1 MRLGFRLIY
10 LIAVTLAVWCPCLSG
25 KTLVAARV
33 SGTLVIDGK
42 LDEPSWQSAQPCTD
56 FLKHQTDAPSSAKT
70 SVRVL
75 YDENALYFGI
85 RCEEPMVSQMINR
98 EAPRDGGLYQSDC
111 VEVMLDP
118 AISKERYY
126 HFMVNALGNQ
136 YDAYRD
142 QGGGVTYKNWNG
154 SWTVKT
160 SIEDQFWSTEI
171 RIPFFNFAEKNP
183 ISGDWGIN
191 VCRGKRT
198 NPREDSSL
206 TGSYHT
212 VDLFLRLSGIDTDL
226 TSFQLEVQPPQGNMK
241 LGEKERIFV
250 ENQSSVGNFSE
261 TMQALNADS
270 WLTAP
275 DGNVFTS
282 ASTRFE
288 IKPGETRTITLPKIE
303 VQQQGRYTNSLR
315 VTDSRRRVLAY
326 KEATQE
332 IVFSPLRVALQVPWY
347 RHCIFETQNIQQIE
361 FQVLIGMEQAALQD
375 KKLLVSIRDNEKSV
389 WHSSV
394 ENVRPELQFSVDNA
408 SIPHGR
414 YIIYAEL
421 QEQSG
426 KKIDFCSAEFPLWK
440 LPFRKTETWRGRDG
454 NWYVEG
460 NPIFINS
467 FWSSKEFAIPE
478 HNVRMYFKDTWKEL
492 PEGVLGLSGN
502 PIFGVNKQPGVIKAL
517 QSGNLDEEY
526 LELYRASVRKDLEA
540 NNLFAYNLADEPSS
554 FSASPESLR
563 QAYEAIKSADPY
575 HPVFI
580 SDSSRNDYITACDI
594 NGHHPY
600 PSVLRNVKANDCT
613 SIATTFDSGMAR
625 LAGGYHQV
633 TFIFMDMGFN
643 KWDFGLG
650 PADGRMATFNEFR
663 DHMLMAL
670 ACDMKG
676 LIPFNSNYQS
686 YPEGTIGFQV
696 IAREGAWLGQAII
709 APDTAFRPTADWD
722 KLRFVCRDL
731 DGDTV
736 IIASNASMT
745 PRLVTFTG
753 LPETVHTIH
762 VISEDRSIP
771 VKNGSFSDQ
780 FNECQG
786 HAYTTGTPPALESVD
801 AVNQRIDEAW
811 AKRARPGNFLF
822 QRYKD
827 DAVIITASDTFV
839 NYSMAGAE
847 TVLWHLCD
855 GYVPE
860 SSKGY
865 GLLFW
870 SSVINKLPAWIEF
883 APKKAPFELGCVEI
897 DTLDHSLKEFTIEVR
912 SGDTW
917 KQVYENRD
925 ASATNHHVCRF
936 PPENTSRF
944 RINILSSN
952 GDRARIGEVAAFA
965 R

>member
-1 MRLGFRLIY
+1 MRKGFFLMH
-10 LIAVTLAVWCPCLSG
+10 LLVVVFAGLTPWLFG
-25 KTLVAARV
+25 KSLTAFRV

-42 LDEPSWQSAQPCTD
+42 LDEPCWQSATPCSN
-56 FLKHQTDAPSSAKT
+56 FLKSGTQLPAAAKT
-70 SVRVL
+70 TVKIL
-75 YDENALYFGI
+75 YDDDSIYIGI
-85 RCEEPMVSQMINR
+85 HCEEACVSEMINQ
-98 EAPRDGGLYQSDC
+98 EAPRDGGIYQSDC

-118 AISKERYY
+118 AFSKERYY
-126 HFMVNALGNQ
+126 HFMVNALSNQ

-142 QGGGVTYKNWNG
+142 QGGGVTYTRWNG
-154 SWTVKT
+154 SWTARAWLG
-160 SIEDQFWSTEI
+160 EDCWSAEI
-171 RIPFFNFAEKNP
+171 RIPFFNFSEKNS
-183 ISGDWGIN
+183 ISGNWGIN
-191 VCRGKRT
+191 ICRGKRT

-206 TGSYHT
+206 TGAYHK
-212 VDLFLRLSGIDTDL
+212 VDSFRLLTGIDTDL
-226 TSFQLEVQPPQGNMK
+226 TPFRIEVQPPQGSIR
-241 LGEKERIFV
+241 LGERERILI
-250 ENQSSVGNFSE
+250 ENHTTVGNFAE
-261 TMQALNADS
+261 NAQELNADS

-275 DGNVFTS
+275 DGSVYTS
-282 ASTRFE
+282 SNTRFE
-288 IKPGETRTITLPKIE
+288 LTAGESRKVILPKIE
-303 VQQQGRYTNSLR
+303 IGQQGRYTNSLR
-315 VTDSRRRVLAY
+315 VTDSRGRVLAY

-332 IVFSPLRVALQVPWY
+332 IVFSPLRVELQVPWY
-347 RHCIFETQNIQQIE
+347 RHCIFETQNIRQIE
-361 FQVLIGMEQAALQD
+361 FKVLTGMDQAALQD
-375 KKLLVSIRDNEKSV
+375 KKLLVSIRDDEKSV
-389 WHSSV
+389 WSESV
-394 ENVRPELQFSVDNA
+394 QNVRPELHFTVENA
-408 SIPHGR
+408 SIPYGR

-421 QEQSG
+421 QDQNSR
-426 KKIDFCSAEFPLWK
+426 KIDFCSAEFPLWK
-440 LPFRKTETWRGRDG
+440 LPWSKTETWRGQDG

-460 NPIFINS
+460 KPIFINS
-467 FWSSKEFAIPE
+467 FWAHKEFAIPE
-478 HNVRMYFKDTWKEL
+478 HNVRMYFKEGWKDL
-492 PEGVLGLSGN
+492 PKGVLGLSGN
-502 PIFGVNKQPGVIKAL
+502 PIFGVNKQPGVLKAL

-540 NNLFAYNLADEPSS
+540 DNLFAYNLADEPSS
-554 FSASPESLR
+554 FSASVDSLK

-600 PSVLRNVKANDCT
+600 PSVLKNVKANDCT
-613 SIATTFDSGMAR
+613 AIATSFDSGMTR

-686 YPEGTIGFQV
+686 YPEGAIGFHV

-709 APDTAFRPTADWD
+709 APDTTFRPAADWD
-722 KLRFVCRDL
+722 KIRFVCRNL
-731 DGDTV
+731 NGDTV

-753 LPETVHTIH
+753 LPESVHSIH
-762 VISEDRSIP
+762 VISEDRTIP

-786 HAYTTGTPPALESVD
+786 HAYTTGTPPALEGV
-801 AVNQRIDEAW
+801 AGVNQRIEAAW
-811 AKRARPGNFLF
+811 AQRARPGNFLF

-839 NYSMAGAE
+839 NYGMAGAE

-860 SSKGY
+860 TSKGY

-883 APKKAPFELGCVEI
+883 APKNSPFELGSVEI
-897 DTLDHSLKEFTIEVR
+897 DTLDQSLKEFTIEVLD
-912 SGDTW
+912 GDAW
-917 KQVYENRD
+917 KQVYENRN
-925 ASATNHHVCRF
+925 ASATDHIVCRF

-944 RINILSSN
+944 RINILSAN
-952 GDRARIGEVAAFA
+952 GERARIGEVAAFA